1 MIDFDPSN
9 STRIIQMCVL
19 ALCFLINHSL
29 SDTIMQKV
37 DWTSV
42 NTNNHG
48 FMNTKA
54 NSVATAQDAFF
65 KGQK

>member
-1 MIDFDPSN
+1 M
-9 STRIIQMCVL
+9 RVL

-37 DWTSV
+37 DWTLVS
-42 NTNNHG
+42 TDNHG

-54 NSVATAQDAFF
+54 NLVATGQDAFF

>member
-1 MIDFDPSN
+1 
-9 STRIIQMCVL
+9 MCVL

-29 SDTIMQKV
+29 SDKSIQTV
-37 DWTSV
+37 DWTAV
-42 NTNNHG
+42 NTDNHG